1 MPNITAASF
10 FFPVHPA
17 YPLPM
22 PLVTS
27 VLVRGINNL
36 SDARYCAG
44 MGADYLTFRLD
55 PALPGYLAPAV
66 VQELSGWV
74 AGVQLVGEFDTLS
87 APEIN
92 ALATTCG
99 LHYVL
104 LHRRRTP
111 EELAQLSVPALK
123 LIKWIPDMLAED
135 VEKRFQDQAG
145 YVAGFVL
152 AQAPAEPLSA
162 MQRAQLTQQARAYKI
177 WLGTSFAGEQPVRQF
192 VDEVQPSGIVLEG
205 GEEIKPGLRDFSEM
219 EAVFEQLEEE

>member
-1 MPNITAASF
+1 
-10 FFPVHPA
+10 
-17 YPLPM
+17 M
-22 PLVTS
+22 PLLTS

-55 PALPGYLAPAV
+55 PALPGYLEPAL

-74 AGVQLVGEFDTLS
+74 AGVQLVGEFDSLS
-87 APEIN
+87 IPEIN
-92 ALATTCG
+92 ALVSSCG

-111 EELAQLSVPALK
+111 EELAQLRVPALK

-135 VEKRFQDQAG
+135 VEKRFRDQQDH
-145 YVAGFVL
+145 VAGFVL
-152 AQAPAEPLSA
+152 AQAPPEPLTA
-162 MQRAQLTQQARAYKI
+162 MQRAQLTQQARSYKV
-177 WLGTSFAGEQPVRQF
+177 WLGTGFADTQTVRQL
-192 VDEVQPSGIVLEG
+192 VEEVQPTGIVLEG
-205 GEEIKPGLRDFSEM
+205 GQEIKPGLRDFTEL

>member
-1 MPNITAASF
+1 
-10 FFPVHPA
+10 
-17 YPLPM
+17 M
-22 PLVTS
+22 PLITS

-55 PALPGYLAPAV
+55 PALPNHVEPAL

-74 AGVQLVGEFDTLS
+74 AGVQLIGEFDTLS

-92 ALATTCG
+92 ALASSCG

-123 LIKWIPDMLAED
+123 LIKWIPDMLTED
-135 VEKRFQDQAG
+135 VEKRFRDQQAHL
-145 YVAGFVL
+145 AGFVL
-152 AQAPAEPLSA
+152 ATPPSDTLTA
-162 MQRAQLTQQARAYKI
+162 MQRAQLTQQARTYKL
-177 WLGTSFAGEQPVRQF
+177 WLGTGFAPPASLRQF
-192 VDEVQPSGIVLEG
+192 VEEIQPNGIVLEG
-205 GEEIKPGLRDFSEM
+205 GEEIKTGLRDFTEL
-219 EAVFEQLEEE
+219 EAAFEQLEDE